1 MDACMALIPAGTT
14 TSSSAFTATASRHVP
29 VLCGKITR
37 APFDRPFTSAA
48 TSTTIPA
55 PSNPG
60 VAGSSARTGYFPS
73 IWFKSAGLIG
83 AARIFTI
90 TSPAAG
96 VGHGRDSTRN
106 TSAGFPCVSYTAA
119 FIVFMMSSSQH
130 PHASANNPQT
140 HRSPGGLSSSAW
152 QTATRVALFGMVV
165 NSIFAIAKILGGFF
179 GHAYVLIADGIE
191 SGLDVAGSFVIW
203 SGLKVA
209 ARPPDASHPYG
220 HGKAEPIAAMIVA
233 VGVVAAAVGLAI
245 QSVREIFLP
254 HHAPAPYTLVILVVV
269 IMIKETL
276 FRYVNRIGRDI
287 DSTAVQ
293 TDAWHHRSD
302 ALTSAAAFIG
312 ISVAL
317 IGGRR
322 WQSADDWAAIFA
334 CAVIATNGIR
344 LLRPAFYEIMDTA
357 PRKIV
362 KSVCSVASSV
372 PGVIDVENCRAR
384 KMGLDFYVDLHVGVD
399 GNISVHEGHEIA
411 HRVKA
416 AIQQSNSRVADV
428 LVHIEPAQP

>member
-1 MDACMALIPAGTT
+1 MRPQADA
-14 TSSSAFTATASRHVP
+14 SDQNVQTAVP
-29 VLCGKITR
+29 GNQR
-37 APFDRPFTSAA
+37 S
-48 TSTTIPA
+48 
-55 PSNPG
+55 
-60 VAGSSARTGYFPS
+60 
-73 IWFKSAGLIG
+73 
-83 AARIFTI
+83 
-90 TSPAAG
+90 
-96 VGHGRDSTRN
+96 
-106 TSAGFPCVSYTAA
+106 
-119 FIVFMMSSSQH
+119 
-130 PHASANNPQT
+130 HAM
-140 HRSPGGLSSSAW
+140 W
-152 QTATRVALFGMVV
+152 QTGSRFALFGLIV
-165 NSIFAIAKILGGFF
+165 NVLLATGKIFAGAI

-191 SGLDVAGSFVIW
+191 SAFDVGGSIVIW
-203 SGLKVA
+203 GGLTVA
-209 ARPPDASHPYG
+209 ARPPDRTHPYG
-220 HGKAEPIAAMIVA
+220 HGKAEPIAAVIVA
-233 VGVVAAAVGLAI
+233 IGVVAAAVGLAI

-254 HHAPAPYTLVILVVV
+254 HHAPAPWTLVILVVV

-357 PRKIV
+357 PRAKFVRSI
-362 KSVCSVASSV
+362 CQAATSV
-372 PGVIDVENCRAR
+372 PGVVEVEKCRAR

-399 GNISVHEGHEIA
+399 GN
-411 HRVKA
+411 
-416 AIQQSNSRVADV
+416 
-428 LVHIEPAQP
+428 